1 MRNNHWLR
9 FSFASLAVI
18 AASACSLAA
27 CSDDEDGTPT
37 PPNDDAGNA
46 DTGTPDSAGG
56 NDGST
61 DAGHDG
67 DAAPSFELAKLTVVN
82 AATDFGPASTVSG
95 GSGFQAIR
103 ICFAV
108 GASETA
114 SAVSPVPPQPET
126 APTGLTVPGLYFG
139 TGGKLPSFGLDLQN
153 LVVVPYVMNA
163 KILADKGLVKPGAGM
178 TGVTCDEILKAG
190 FTYDGGGML
199 TQGVDYWKLPVIPA
213 QTFQHDKSYAIVIT
227 GCAGDAEVNPNAKCG
242 AGFTTGAP
250 GNGSL
255 AVTVHELARP
265 TVPATE
271 VATQFVHASSAAAA
285 AFSTAGIP
293 VQPAYVTDPATA
305 GGARPV
311 TSLTGTDS
319 VPFPGPI
326 TAPVNIANVNFASGG
341 DSFTAYAS
349 VATAS
354 LAIPLSSIETL
365 SGFPAGTYKAGQ
377 AYTFFLVGDPDPAV
391 PTTVGS
397 TFNLRKYHFLALPND
412 PVIEPYKP

>member
-1 MRNNHWLR
+1 MRNNRWLR

-27 CSDDEDGTPT
+27 CSDDEDDNNPT
-37 PPNDDAGNA
+37 PNNDAGN
-46 DTGTPDSAGG
+46 DTGTSDSGGG
-56 NDGST
+56 NDGGS
-61 DAGHDG
+61 DSGQDGG
-67 DAAPSFELAKLTVVN
+67 DAAPTFELAKLTVVN
-82 AATDFGPASTVSG
+82 AATDFGPASTVPG

-108 GASETA
+108 GPSEAASG
-114 SAVSPVPPQPET
+114 VSPVPPQPET
-126 APTGLTVPGLYFG
+126 GPTGLTVPGLYFG

-163 KILADKGLVKPGAGM
+163 KILADKGLVKPGPGM

-190 FTYDGGGML
+190 FTYDGGGTL
-199 TQGVDYWKLPVIPA
+199 TAGVDYWKLPVIPA
-213 QTFQHDKSYAIVIT
+213 QTFLHDKSYAIVIT
-227 GCAGDAEVNPNAKCG
+227 GCAGDADINPNNKCG
-242 AGFTTGAP
+242 ANFTSGAP

-265 TVPATE
+265 TVPAAE
-271 VATQFVHASSAAAA
+271 VATQFVHASSAAATFFGA
-285 AFSTAGIP
+285 TSIP

-326 TAPVNIANVNFASGG
+326 TAPVNVANVNFAAGG
-341 DSFTAYAS
+341 DSFTVFAS
-349 VATAS
+349 AATAS
-354 LAIPLSSIETL
+354 LAIPLSNIETL
-365 SGFPAGTYKAGQ
+365 SGFPAGTYKAGE

-391 PTTVGS
+391 PTMVG
-397 TFNLRKYHFLALPND
+397 TAFNLRKYHFLALPND
-412 PVIEPYKP
+412 PVIEAYKP